1 MALSDLKKKCLP
13 SNKAALTTDEFIDDA
28 NNYALGLPRIVSLRH
43 QSADEDEQSRLPMR
57 HATFTLSEEAIAAL
71 NDLSELTGEAKS
83 KLIRRLILRATQV
96 AQVELNSV
104 PDRKNKT
111 GSD

>member
-1 MALSDLKKKCLP
+1 
-13 SNKAALTTDEFIDDA
+13 
-28 NNYALGLPRIVSLRH
+28 
-43 QSADEDEQSRLPMR
+43 MR

-104 PDRKNKT
+104 SDRKNKT

>member
-1 MALSDLKKKCLP
+1 MALSDLKKKCLQ
-13 SNKAALTTDEFIDDA
+13 SNKPALTAEEFIEDA
-28 NNYALGLPRIVSLRH
+28 NNYALGLPRIVSLRKPL
-43 QSADEDEQSRLPMR
+43 ADEDDSSRLPMR

-83 KLIRRLILRATQV
+83 KLIRRLILNTTSALQ
-96 AQVELNSV
+96 QEPMSGI
-104 PDRKNKT
+104 KNKT

>member
-1 MALSDLKKKCLP
+1 MQ
-13 SNKAALTTDEFIDDA
+13 SNKPAFTADEFIEDA
-28 NNYALGLPRIVSLRH
+28 NNYALGLPRIVSLRK
-43 QSADEDEQSRLPMR
+43 QLPEEDDSTRLPMR

-96 AQVELNSV
+96 VQLELSHL
-104 PDRKNKT
+104 PGSKNKT